1 MKFSE
6 FKYERP
12 DYSRIRI
19 QFEDLVKAIE
29 NSKSYEELKK
39 NIDEIN
45 KLRNH
50 IESMAT
56 LVSIRYSINTSD

>member
-19 QFEDLVKAIE
+19 QFEDLVKAME

-50 IESMAT
+50 I
-56 LVSIRYSINTSD
+56 